1 MDLQD
6 FLDKMNSGEEIEAG
20 SDYHLFMGK
29 LSQEALKITAE
40 MNNQYRTPEELMEL
54 MRKLTGN
61 DVWLGANVTVCPG
74 VTIGDGAVI
83 AAGAVVT
90 GDIEP
95 GTIAA
100 GVPARKIKEIRR
112 EVF

>member
-1 MDLQD
+1 MDLQA

-54 MRKLTGN
+54 MRKLTGKCMKRPKN
-61 DVWLGANVTVCPG
+61 SSVRKATGATRSPIMPVPVWNAA
-74 VTIGDGAVI
+74 TI
-83 AAGAVVT
+83 
-90 GDIEP
+90 
-95 GTIAA
+95 
-100 GVPARKIKEIRR
+100 
-112 EVF
+112 